1 MSRKLQSRASIVVAA
16 VLGLILAACN
26 SAGATSINYAD
37 NGGSLAYWGPSSYG
51 NQTYGEIF
59 TAPQSF
65 LNDYTFTLS
74 GTTPFSFVSQV
85 YAWNGT
91 NVTGSAL
98 YTSTI
103 LQTTTNMLAYTF
115 NADVSLTAG
124 SSYIAFLTNQ
134 PNGVGLGG
142 SGYGFME
149 TSSTIAA
156 PGGGWDRV
164 GGNPAT
170 ASAWYGNPY
179 SNNADFQADF
189 STGASVPE
197 PSSLAILGIA
207 LIGLGFARRRLAL
220 LEAIEGNSGTQY

>member
-1 MSRKLQSRASIVVAA
+1 MSRKFQSRGPIVVAA

-26 SAGATSINYAD
+26 GAGATSINYAD
-37 NGGSLAYWGPSSYG
+37 DGGSLAYWGPSSYN

-59 TAPQSF
+59 SAPQSF
-65 LNDYTFTLS
+65 LDDYTFTVS
-74 GTTPFSFVSQV
+74 STTPFSFVSQV

-91 NVTGSAL
+91 SVTGSAL
-98 YTSTI
+98 YTSAI

-124 SSYIAFLTNQ
+124 NSYIAFLTNQ

-179 SNNADFQADF
+179 NNNVDFHADF
-189 STGASVPE
+189 STGAPAPE
-197 PSSLAILGIA
+197 PSSLAILGIP
-207 LIGLGFARRRLAL
+207 LIGVWAARRR
-220 LEAIEGNSGTQY
+220 G